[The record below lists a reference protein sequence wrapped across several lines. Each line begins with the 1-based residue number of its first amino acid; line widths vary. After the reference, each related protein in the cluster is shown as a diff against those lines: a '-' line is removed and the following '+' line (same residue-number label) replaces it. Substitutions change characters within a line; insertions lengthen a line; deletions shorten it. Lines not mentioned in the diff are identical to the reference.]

1 MDLAAIISSAQI
13 VISVA
18 KLAIQVGQDATPYIE
33 RTYQILFEN
42 KELTAEERAAMAA
55 QEAQWRAEI
64 DAAIASDDI
73 AS

>member
-18 KLAIQVGQDATPYIE
+18 KLAIQVGQDAAPYIE